1 MRAAVAAGDGV
12 VTAGRL
18 AELGIDSRLVARW
31 VRRGVLVAVR
41 RGVYTTRELWDS
53 WDEFRDRPMARV
65 RAVHATLRVAHWFS
79 HDSAA
84 VAQGV
89 RLLSPPT
96 TAVHV
101 TREDVRGTRSKHGI
115 EHHGARVPASR
126 VVQGKGLPM
135 LDVPRTVVD
144 LAREHGYLAGLV
156 AADGALWSGV
166 PRSHLS
172 AAAREMHGWPFS
184 VTVRA
189 VVEDADG
196 GAESVGETLM
206 RDLVVSC
213 GLDLELETQFP
224 VATRRGV
231 RWCDLRVGRHLFEF
245 DGRIKYRHPD
255 EGGVDPREL
264 ERIIW
269 DQRRR
274 ETDVTDEGFGMT
286 RLVYADHFGEAR
298 DAAQE
303 RIKRDV
309 AATSARFGAVL
320 TPEEAE
326 LARRAR
332 RGGKA
337 G

>member
-1 MRAAVAAGDGV
+1 MRAAVAAGHGV
-12 VTAGRL
+12 VTARRL
-18 AELGIDSRLVARW
+18 AEAGIDATTVARW

-53 WDEFRDRPMARV
+53 WDEFRERPIARV
-65 RAVHATLRVAHWFS
+65 RAAHATLRVAHWFS

-84 VAQGV
+84 VAHGV

-96 TAVHV
+96 EAVHV
-101 TREDVRGTRSKHGI
+101 TREDVRGTRSRHGI

-126 VVQGKGLPM
+126 VTQVDGLPM
-135 LDVPRTVVD
+135 LDIPRTVVD

-156 AADGALWSGV
+156 AADGALWSGT
-166 PRSHLS
+166 PRTHLA
-172 AAAREMHGWPFS
+172 AAAREMYGWPFS

-231 RWCDLRVGRHLFEF
+231 RWCDVRVGRHLFEF
-245 DGRIKYRHPD
+245 DGALQYAEDNPSGQSPTTVVWEEKRRQDFITGFKTGVSRITTHDCRD
-255 EGGVDPREL
+255 G
-264 ERIIW
+264 
-269 DQRRR
+269 RR
-274 ETDVTDEGFGMT
+274 
-286 RLVYADHFGEAR
+286 AAEAR
-298 DAAQE
+298 VMREFLDTC
-303 RIKRDV
+303 D
-309 AATSARFGAVL
+309 RFG
-320 TPEEAE
+320 TDITD
-326 LARRAR
+326 LAPYIVRRPR
-332 RGGKA
+332 P
-337 G
+337 